1 MSGAV
6 EGIYEPGI
14 VDPGFPSPNG
24 TTSFWHCDP
33 HPRDSHQST
42 WPTEVADVAIIG
54 AGITAMSLVRTLLKA
69 RPNLNV
75 VIIEARGLCSGATGR
90 NGGHCKTMA
99 WAMWEE
105 RKRSFGINE
114 AIRISA
120 FELAHLEAMATA
132 IREDNIV
139 CDLVLTQG
147 IEAYYDRADFEKA
160 VAALEDMRAHA
171 PHLAGK
177 HAVHTDK
184 KYLRKVLGLSS
195 RAVGAIAIPAATLWP
210 YKWITSVLGSYIDRG
225 KLNVQTHTLVRSV
238 VDNAEDAYAVV
249 RTDRGDVRAKH
260 VVHAT
265 NAWLGRLLPELR
277 PFVSPVR
284 GNVMAYSPAKTDA
297 GTSTSAL
304 GLDSKNSL
312 WLRYGAKDYDY
323 LIQREDGGVVVGR
336 ANTGRTVTGDDSE
349 TDLAPMSHL
358 RGFAH
363 EALASPSPDASKHI
377 TCAWSGILAF
387 TQDAVP
393 LSGRLPFPGRSH
405 QWVCGGYHATGMI
418 KAFLTAQ
425 MVAGLILGEAPSEEF
440 PRSIFCTPDRIR
452 KLRKSL
458 EMGRP
463 VALEPRL

>member
-1 MSGAV
+1 MSSAF

-24 TTSFWHCDP
+24 TTPFWHNNP
-33 HPRDSHQST
+33 HPRANHQSK
-42 WPTEVADVAIIG
+42 WPAGIADVAIIG
-54 AGITAMSLVRTLLKA
+54 AGITGMNLVRTLLKN
-69 RPNLNV
+69 RPGLNIV
-75 VIIEARGLCSGATGR
+75 LIEARGLCSGATGR
-90 NGGHCKTMA
+90 NGGHCKTMTF
-99 WAMWEE
+99 AMWEE
-105 RKRSFGINE
+105 RKRSFGIEE

-120 FELAHLEAMATA
+120 LEHAHLDAMAGSILEDA
-132 IREDNIV
+132 ID
-139 CDLVLTQG
+139 CDLVLTEG
-147 IEAYYDRADFEKA
+147 IEAYYDAKDFRKA

-177 HAVHTDK
+177 HTVHTDK
-184 KYLRKVLGLSS
+184 NYLHNVLRLSD
-195 RAVGAIAIPAATLWP
+195 RAVGAIASPAASLWP
-210 YKWITSVLGSYIDRG
+210 YKWITSALGTFIDQG
-225 KLNVQTHTLVRSV
+225 SLNVQTHTPVRSV
-238 VDNAEDAYAVV
+238 IDNVEDAYATV
-249 RTDRGDVRAKH
+249 RTDRGDIRAKH

-284 GNVMAYSPAKTDA
+284 GNVVAYSPVKTA
-297 GTSTSAL
+297 TGASKSAL
-304 GLDSKNSL
+304 GLSSDNSL
-312 WLRYGAKDYDY
+312 WLRYGVKDYDY
-323 LIQREDGGVVVGR
+323 VIQRKDGVVIAGR

-363 EALASPSPDASKHI
+363 EALVSPSPDASMHI
-377 TCAWSGILAF
+377 TRAWAGIIAF

-393 LSGRLPFPGRSH
+393 FAGRLPFPGRSH

-440 PRSIFCTPDRIR
+440 PRSMFATPDRIR
-452 KLRKSL
+452 ALRESL
-458 EMGRP
+458 EDGRP
-463 VALEPRL
+463 VVMKGKL